1 MAQIIEQVGEEEKT
15 TLELEVSDFRQF
27 IQAQGYNCEIKT
39 VKELDLNQQGDISKV
54 VFKNAKAGDFNI
66 RIICPLN
73 NIPIDSKGMVSEANW
88 ARNNDVYFSSEY
100 KLIEKYIENV
110 WKSGKYYVDHNFIE
124 KLGSIFLIVR
134 E

>member
-1 MAQIIEQVGEEEKT
+1 MAQILEQEEEKT
-15 TLELEVSDFRQF
+15 TLELEISDFQQF
-27 IQAQGYNCEIKT
+27 IQTQGYNCEIKN

-54 VFKNAKAGDFNI
+54 VFKNAKTGDCII

-73 NIPIDSKGMVSEANW
+73 NLPTDSKGMALMERKDWLNK
-88 ARNNDVYFSSEY
+88 DLYFSSEY

-110 WKSGKYYVDHNFIE
+110 WKTGKYYVDHNFIE